1 MTGAADAVAFGFA
14 TDAETEA
21 ALREGLE
28 DLRDAQVWRGA
39 LRSATLALAR
49 AGDPAPKLIFVDLD
63 ETPYPA
69 GALHELAAVCEVG
82 ATVVA
87 LGSDYTARFAREALL
102 AGVSD
107 YLVKPVLPE
116 EIASAAAAA
125 LAPADDTG
133 GRAAAFAGVGGSGAT
148 TLAAAAALLAAERG
162 RYVSV
167 LDLNRLF
174 PALPFVLDVE
184 PAPGLDQLLDT
195 AGGAEPDADL
205 IDGVRAERSDRIAVY
220 AYRWGA
226 EIPPP
231 PRPSAVRR
239 LVAQLRR
246 RSHLVLVD
254 GIGDP
259 EARLTA
265 AAGFDTR
272 VLAVEP
278 TAEGARRGARA
289 LSLLDGAPAIFALN
303 RTRPI
308 ARRAAR
314 RALEAAGLKAAPD
327 VAVPFDSAIPPLAD
341 RGWPGGRLP
350 ASLRKPVG
358 ALLDRLAAPAGA
370 AAA

>member
-1 MTGAADAVAFGFA
+1 MADDAVAFGFA
-14 TDAETEA
+14 TDPETEA
-21 ALREGLE
+21 ALWEGLADRE
-28 DLRDAQVWRGA
+28 DSQVWPGP
-39 LRSATLALAR
+39 LRTATAALALAE
-49 AGDPAPKLIFVDLD
+49 DPAPRLIFVDLD

-87 LGSDYTARFAREALL
+87 LGSDNTARFAREVLL

-107 YLVKPVLPE
+107 YLVKPVSAAQ
-116 EIASAAAAA
+116 IAAAAAAA
-125 LAPADDTG
+125 LAPADEAG
-133 GRAAAFAGVGGSGAT
+133 GRAAAFAGAGGSGAT

-167 LDLNRLF
+167 LDLNRIF
-174 PALPFVLDVE
+174 PALPFILDVE

-195 AGGAEPDADL
+195 AGGAEPDAEL

-220 AYRWGA
+220 AYRWSP

-231 PRPSAVRR
+231 PRPAAVRR
-239 LVAQLRR
+239 LVAQLKR
-246 RSHLVLVD
+246 RSHLVVVD
-254 GIGDP
+254 GMEDP

-265 AAGFDTR
+265 AGGFDAR

-278 TAEGARRGARA
+278 TEDGARRGARA
-289 LSLLDGAPAIFALN
+289 LSLLDGAPAILALN

-308 ARRAAR
+308 ARRAAE
-314 RALEAAGLKAAPD
+314 RALAAAGLGAEPD
-327 VAVPFDSAIPPLAD
+327 VAVPFDRSVAPLAD

-350 ASLRKPVG
+350 AGLRKPVG
-358 ALLDRLAAPAGA
+358 ALLDLIAAPNGAGA
-370 AAA
+370 GA